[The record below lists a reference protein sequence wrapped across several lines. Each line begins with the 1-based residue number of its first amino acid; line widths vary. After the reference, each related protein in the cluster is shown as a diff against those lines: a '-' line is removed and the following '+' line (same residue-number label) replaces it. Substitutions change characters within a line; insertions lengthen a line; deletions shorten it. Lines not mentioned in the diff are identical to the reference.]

1 MSVKA
6 SPEEASI
13 VAKEAGP
20 DRGRSRRAW
29 MQVHSALP
37 VLALVVLVI
46 VFTILRSDFLSS
58 ASIQNIMRQTAF
70 LAMLALAGTTAILI
84 GAIDLSVAA
93 NATLGGIL
101 IAKFTDPLGFW
112 PAVVAAL
119 AICGVA
125 GLVNSFAVI
134 RLRVPSFLVTLGM
147 LSILDGVSNEISQG
161 SPQSFNTNTI
171 DSVINSNGI
180 PGVPN
185 AIVITVVIVIL
196 MTIALFFTKSGRYVM
211 SVGGNERAALL
222 AGVPVN
228 RIKVLSFVLG
238 GILAGVA
245 GIIFTGQALNGV
257 PEGADP
263 SLLSSIAAIVV
274 GGTALSGGVGGPHR
288 TLLGALVIVVLT
300 AGMDLVGINPF
311 VETIVYG
318 VVVIA
323 AVAATIDRRRYGLI
337 K

>member
-1 MSVKA
+1 
-6 SPEEASI
+6 
-13 VAKEAGP
+13 
-20 DRGRSRRAW
+20 
-29 MQVHSALP
+29 
-37 VLALVVLVI
+37 VI
-46 VFTILRSDFLSS
+46 VFTILRSNFLST
-58 ASIQNIMRQTAF
+58 ASIQNILRQTAF
-70 LAMLALAGTTAILI
+70 LAMLALAGTTAILT

-101 IAKFTDPLGFW
+101 IAKFTDSLGFW
-112 PAVVAAL
+112 PAVVVAL
-119 AICGVA
+119 AICGVV
-125 GLVNSFAVI
+125 GLVNSWAVI
-134 RLRVPSFLVTLGM
+134 KLRVPSFLVTLGM
-147 LSILDGVSNEISQG
+147 LSVLDGVSNQISQG

-171 DSVINSNGI
+171 DSLINAKAI
-180 PGVPN
+180 PGIPN
-185 AIVITVVIVIL
+185 AIVITVAIVIL
-196 MTIALFFTKSGRYVM
+196 MTIALFMTKSGRYVM

-238 GILAGVA
+238 GVLAGVA

-288 TLLGALVIVVLT
+288 SLLGALVIVVLT
-300 AGMDLVGINPF
+300 AGMDLVGINPY